1 MNIAPTGQRTWSP
14 SIIAL
19 SVLLHA
25 LVLYGIAASFQI
37 VPLPVEPS
45 EIEVPII
52 LRSFT
57 PPPPVAE
64 IDPVAVTKPRFEPRP
79 TTTPRETPVEA
90 LPLPPVVNAPTTGTP
105 TLEIGQPIS
114 EQPTVRFPIRY
125 PLSAENAQIE
135 GRVVLSVTILPDGSV
150 TNVRIIRANPP
161 GVFETSAIQSVSR
174 WKYRPSGVVRTNV
187 IIEIDYV
194 LN

>member
-14 SIIAL
+14 SFIAI

-45 EIEVPII
+45 GFEVPVI
-52 LRSFT
+52 LRSFS

-64 IDPVAVTKPRFEPRP
+64 IDPVEVKKPRFEPRP
-79 TTTPRETPVEA
+79 TTTPRVTTVDPA
-90 LPLPPVVNAPTTGTP
+90 PMPPMVNGSTDGPP
-105 TLEIGQPIS
+105 TLDIGQPII
-114 EQPTVRFPIRY
+114 EQPTTRFPIRY
-125 PLSAENAQIE
+125 PQSAESAQIE
-135 GRVVLSVTILPDGSV
+135 GRVVVSVTILPDGSV
-150 TNVRIIRANPP
+150 TNVRIIRATPP
-161 GVFETSAIQSVSR
+161 GIFENSAIQSVSR

>member
-1 MNIAPTGQRTWSP
+1 MNIAPSGQRTWSP
-14 SIIAL
+14 SVIAI

-45 EIEVPII
+45 EVEVPVI
-52 LRSFT
+52 LRSFS

-64 IDPVAVTKPRFEPRP
+64 IDPVEVRKPRFEPRP
-79 TTTPRETPVEA
+79 TTTPRVTTVEPTPM
-90 LPLPPVVNAPTTGTP
+90 PPVVSGTADGPP
-105 TLEIGQPIS
+105 TLEIGQPIV
-114 EQPTVRFPIRY
+114 EQPTTRFPIRY
-125 PLSAENAQIE
+125 PQSAEAAQIE

-150 TNVRIIRANPP
+150 TNVRIIRANPT
-161 GVFETSAIQSVSR
+161 GIFEGSAIQSVSR